1 LNVARRDTSWSR
13 SQGAKDERLRRVGV
27 EGAEASLDWDCVR
40 ESECREYDFVDDG
53 DDMFIVGYCV
63 ICRAIL

>member
-1 LNVARRDTSWSR
+1 
-13 SQGAKDERLRRVGV
+13 
-27 EGAEASLDWDCVR
+27 LDWDCVR

-63 ICRAIL
+63 IRAILWYFTADYLGGGECGLLKAGSSRAELQDK